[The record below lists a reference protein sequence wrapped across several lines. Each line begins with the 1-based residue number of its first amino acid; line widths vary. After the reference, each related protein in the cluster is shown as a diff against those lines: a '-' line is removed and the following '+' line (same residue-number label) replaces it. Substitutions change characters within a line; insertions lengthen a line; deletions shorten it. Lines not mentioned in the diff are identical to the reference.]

1 MNRASFQGNRGL
13 AIPLF
18 PPAEQVGR
26 AIECSEIFD
35 IQGKLVRRLERGSPS
50 QSFLAAFPVKFVR

>member
-1 MNRASFQGNRGL
+1 LLTIAAPMNRASFRGNRVL

-35 IQGKLVRRLERGSPS
+35 T
-50 QSFLAAFPVKFVR
+50 